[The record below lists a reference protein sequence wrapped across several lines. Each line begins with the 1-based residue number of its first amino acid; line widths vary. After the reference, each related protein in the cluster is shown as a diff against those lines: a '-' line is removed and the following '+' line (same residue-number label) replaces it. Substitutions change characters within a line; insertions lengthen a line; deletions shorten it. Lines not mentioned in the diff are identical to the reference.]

1 MPRSA
6 PLPFADMDDIRRA
19 EVPMNARVCKSTHQL
34 HRQRAL
40 SWLADESGAIGV
52 EYGLL
57 VDLIA
62 LVVMGTIRSLGLN
75 LANLPLQ
82 SIIDAIQAVI

>member
-1 MPRSA
+1 MN
-6 PLPFADMDDIRRA
+6 DTRRA
-19 EVPMNARVCKSTHQL
+19 EVPVNARVCKSTHQSPC
-34 HRQRAL
+34 QRAL
-40 SWLADESGAIGV
+40 SRLAEDTGATGV

-57 VDLIA
+57 VALVA
-62 LVVMGTIRSLGLN
+62 LVVMGTIRTLGFN